1 MLQIIFSFLAG
12 ALTIGAPC
20 ILPMLPI
27 ILGASV
33 GHTSKTRPLFIT
45 LGFITTFSLAG
56 LTLSLI
62 VQKLQISPDLLR
74 NTAVAALG
82 IFGLLMLFPKIFEL
96 LAQRLSGLSTK
107 ASLISQKAGSKNF
120 GGFVLGMILG
130 LIWTPC
136 AGPILG
142 SILTLIATQANF
154 GQATVLLLAYSAGAG
169 MPMLAIAYG
178 GQAITSK
185 VRVLAQYANTIQKLF
200 GGIILLLAIAMYFQY
215 DLKLQAKI
223 LNYYSFP
230 TLEEKL
236 LKPKLNKADNILA
249 AAETT
254 NKIPS
259 KNNTDLPNYGQAPGF
274 KDIISWINTDKN
286 INISD
291 LKGKVV
297 LVDFWTYSCINC
309 IRTLPYVTSWYE
321 KYKDQGFV
329 VIGIHTPEFEFE
341 KVLSNVKTATK
352 RYDINYPVAL
362 DNNFGTWNNYNNH
375 YWPAHYLIDRDG
387 NIRFKHFGEGK
398 YEETENNIAQLLGM
412 EAKITKQTT
421 EENKNIRTPEIYF
434 GTDRLEYLTKSQ
446 SPAKSDKEFSLP
458 SQLESNHFAL
468 SGTWKFE
475 PEHVALTG
483 NTGIIKMNFFA
494 GKIHMVAKSAKPI
507 NVQITVDGK
516 KQPPVAIYMSD
527 LYTLF
532 DSNDYATHEIII
544 EIPEAGLE
552 VYTFTFG

>member
-45 LGFITTFSLAG
+45 LGFVATFSVAG

-62 VQKLQISPDLLR
+62 VQKLMIAPDLLR
-74 NTAVAALG
+74 NIAVAGLA
-82 IFGLLMLFPKIFEL
+82 IFGLLMLFPRIFEV
-96 LAQRLSGLSTK
+96 LAQRLSGLSTQ
-107 ASLISQKAGSKNF
+107 AQQISQKAGSKNF
-120 GGFVLGMILG
+120 GGFVLGAILG

-142 SILTLIATQANF
+142 SILTLIATQSNF
-154 GQATVLLLAYSAGAG
+154 GQAAVLLVAYSAGAG
-169 MPMLAIAYG
+169 VPMIAISYG
-178 GQAITSK
+178 GQAVTTK
-185 VRVLAQYANTIQKLF
+185 VRSIAKYTNTIQKLF
-200 GGIILLLAIAMYFQY
+200 GGIILLLAAAMYFQY

-223 LNYYSFP
+223 LEYYSFP
-230 TLEEKL
+230 ALEEKL
-236 LKPKLNKADNILA
+236 IRPRLNNLPASNVKTNSS
-249 AAETT
+249 TT
-254 NKIPS
+254 T
-259 KNNTDLPNYGQAPGF
+259 TDLPNYGQAPDF
-274 KDIISWINTDKN
+274 KNIISWINTDKN
-286 INISD
+286 LTMND

-329 VIGIHTPEFEFE
+329 VIGVHTPEFEFE
-341 KVLSNVKTATK
+341 KVLDNVKTATK
-352 RYDINYPVAL
+352 RYGINYPVVL

-387 NIRFKHFGEGK
+387 NIRYYHFGEGK
-398 YEETENNIAQLLGM
+398 YEETESNIASLLGM
-412 EAKITKQTT
+412 KAAVAPRT
-421 EENKNIRTPEIYF
+421 EEPAKNIRTPEIYF
-434 GTDRLEYLTKSQ
+434 GTDRLEYLTNSQ
-446 SPAKSDKEFSLP
+446 SPSASGKQFSLP
-458 SQLESNHFAL
+458 TQHEENHFAL
-468 SGTWKFE
+468 QGMWKFDKE
-475 PEHVALTG
+475 YVELAEG
-483 NTGIIKMNFFA
+483 AGIIKMKFFA
-494 GKIHMVAKSAKPI
+494 GKIHMVAEASKPI
-507 NVQITVDGK
+507 IVQITVDGK
-516 KQPPVAIYMSD
+516 KQKPVTISVSD

-532 DSNDYATHEIII
+532 DSNNYASHEIII